1 MSKRK
6 AKKKNND
13 DAIVKSICQVYGQGH
28 YRGSREAL
36 YVVEDI
42 LASAQSLEH
51 ALQRVRWLYDHLSES
66 EERAVNMAADMF
78 EAEHPYGGKPNIQ

>member
-6 AKKKNND
+6 VKKGNND
-13 DAIVKSICQVYGQGH
+13 EAIVKSICKVFGQGH